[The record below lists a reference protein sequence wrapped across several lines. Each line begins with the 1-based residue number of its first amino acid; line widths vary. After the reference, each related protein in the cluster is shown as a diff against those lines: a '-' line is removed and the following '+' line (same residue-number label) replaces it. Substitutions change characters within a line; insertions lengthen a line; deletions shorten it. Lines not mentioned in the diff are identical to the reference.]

1 MRGLRGKS
9 VLITGAGRRRGLG
22 EGIALRFV
30 QEGANV
36 MIADLDRPQGD
47 QFPEHGV
54 PAQSEMDA
62 LVNFLNGVGPG
73 SVSSI
78 TCDVREETQ
87 VAAAVAAT
95 VEKFGSVDVLINNAG
110 IGYLMSPIV
119 DTELADWNVV
129 LGVNLTGTFLATKH
143 AGKQMI
149 EQGRGGR
156 IINIS
161 SQGGKSGFPHAGAY
175 VSSKH
180 GVIGFTRTAAIE
192 FGPHGVTVNA
202 VCPNHVTTGLGSW
215 QNEYFSTLLGQSL
228 EEYMNGMLSRIPL
241 GRNGVPADIA
251 ATCAFL
257 ASDDAAY
264 ISGDALNV
272 SGGEETH

>member
-1 MRGLRGKS
+1 MRGLAGKA

-30 QEGANV
+30 QEGAHV

-62 LVNFLNGVGPG
+62 LVAYLNECGPG
-73 SVSSI
+73 SAAAI
-78 TCDVREETQ
+78 TCDVRQEEQ

-95 VEKFGSVDVLINNAG
+95 VSAFGGVDVLINNAG
-110 IGYLMSPIV
+110 VGYLMSPIV
-119 DTELADWNVV
+119 DTDLADWDVV
-129 LGVNLTGTFLATKH
+129 LGVNLTGTFLAAKH

-149 EQGRGGR
+149 RQGRGGR

-192 FGPHGVTVNA
+192 FGPHDITVNA

-215 QNEYFSTLLGQSL
+215 QNDYFSELLGQTL
-228 EEYMNGMLSRIPL
+228 EEYMDGMLSRIPL
-241 GRNGVPADIA
+241 GRNGLPADIA
-251 ATCAFL
+251 GTCAFL

>member
-1 MRGLRGKS
+1 MRGIEGKS
-9 VLITGAGRRRGLG
+9 VMITGAGRRKGLG
-22 EGIALRFV
+22 EGIARRFV
-30 QEGANV
+30 EEGANV
-36 MIADLDRPQGD
+36 LIADLDRVAGD
-47 QFPEHGV
+47 HFPEHGV
-54 PAQSEMDA
+54 PAPSEMDQVVA
-62 LVNFLNGVGPG
+62 DLRAISGGRVESAV
-73 SVSSI
+73 
-78 TCDVREETQ
+78 CDVRDEGQ
-87 VAAAVAAT
+87 VAAAVTRA
-95 VEKFGSVDVLINNAG
+95 VDVFGGVDVLINNAG

-119 DTELADWNVV
+119 DTRVEDFEVV
-129 LGVNLTGTFLATKH
+129 LDVNLVGTFLATKH
-143 AGKQMI
+143 AGRVMI

-180 GVIGFTRTAAIE
+180 AVIGFTRTAAIE
-192 FGPHGVTVNA
+192 FGPHGITVNA

-215 QNEYFSTLLGQSL
+215 QNEYFSKLLGQTL
-228 EEYMNGMLSRIPL
+228 DEYMEGMRSRIPM
-241 GRNGVPADIA
+241 GRNGLPEDIA
-251 ATCAFL
+251 ATCVFL